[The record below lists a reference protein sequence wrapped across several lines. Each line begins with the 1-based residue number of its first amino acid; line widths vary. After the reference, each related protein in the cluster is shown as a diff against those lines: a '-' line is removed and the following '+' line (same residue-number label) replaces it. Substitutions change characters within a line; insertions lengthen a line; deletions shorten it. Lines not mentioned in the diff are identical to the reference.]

1 MRKIQRLWHCPCI
14 LRAGVV
20 LSVAVAMSAAHAARP
35 DIGVA
40 SLVVKQVEGTVD
52 QRTRQLTLRDKVFLD
67 EVVQTGIQSA
77 SELHLAD
84 DTRITVGPNSKVVLD
99 KFVYD
104 PEPGKGALLFQATE
118 GVFRFFSGNM
128 ASSNYTIEAS
138 SVTVGIRGTIFVG
151 AVRPSDGAFA
161 LILESQNSNL
171 FITTKTGNTV
181 VLDAPG
187 QAAIALPDG
196 SVAKGPAPAWA
207 IAMVK
212 TMDGTVVAGRTQ
224 RQPPQPA
231 DPQDRAAPA
240 PASPPASPP
249 VSPPAAPEPD
259 PEDDEDGG
267 KLRGLLRALS
277 NQDPDDVPS
286 GLESAL
292 EKDSTARARGGSPPG
307 HGDDDGDGENGGRG
321 NGRGHGDDH
330 GNNGRD
336 GNGGGHGDDHG
347 NNGRDGNGGGK
358 GGGRR

>member
-1 MRKIQRLWHCPCI
+1 
-14 LRAGVV
+14 V

-40 SLVVKQVEGTVD
+40 SLVVKQVEGTID

-67 EVVQTGIQSA
+67 EVVQTGFQSA

-151 AVRPSDGAFA
+151 AVRPSDGAFV

-196 SVAKGPAPAWA
+196 SVATGPAPAWA
-207 IAMVK
+207 TAMVES
-212 TMDGTVVAGRTQ
+212 MDGTVVAGRTP

-231 DPQDRAAPA
+231 DPQDQAAPA
-240 PASPPASPP
+240 PPPTA
-249 VSPPAAPEPD
+249 PAPD
-259 PEDDEDGG
+259 PDEDEEDG

-292 EKDSTARARGGSPPG
+292 EKDSTARARGGPPPG
-307 HGDDDGDGENGGRG
+307 HSDGDG
-321 NGRGHGDDH
+321 H
-330 GNNGRD
+330 GNSGGH
-336 GNGGGHGDDHG
+336 GNGGGHGNSGDRGD
-347 NNGRDGNGGGK
+347 GK
-358 GGGRR
+358 GGGRH